1 MRLTGF
7 THVMLAGILFLGVVG
22 AYGAWYAYVD
32 RVSAEAAAIREDIV
46 RIKQGSAA
54 AADTQRMLESL
65 SGTEETIR
73 SYFVSTQDVVPFL
86 ESLGREGERLGSRVE
101 VVSVSELPKSSR
113 GGITVGLKISGSFD
127 SVLRTLGSLEY
138 SPRDIEVEKVTLDA
152 VSAAEGVVWT
162 AQATAI
168 VGTSNPEN
176 TP

>member
-1 MRLTGF
+1 MRLTGL
-7 THVMLAGILFLGVVG
+7 THAILASILFLGVVSV
-22 AYGAWYAYVD
+22 YGVWYAYVD

-46 RIKQGSAA
+46 RITEGGTV
-54 AADTQRMLESL
+54 AADTQRVLETL
-65 SGTEETIR
+65 SSTEETIR
-73 SYFVSTQDVVPFL
+73 SYFVSTQDIVPFL
-86 ESLGREGERLGSRVE
+86 ESIRREGTRLGSSVE

-127 SVLRTLGSLEY
+127 SVMRTLGSLEY
-138 SPRDIEVEKVTLDA
+138 SPRDIQVGKVTLDA
-152 VSAAEGVVWT
+152 EAAAESSMWT